1 MRLMM
6 NIIGGIDMTDLDF
19 FNELFNPEPNS
30 WVSFGQNQ
38 NRPKLT
44 NRKVLHLQ

>member
-1 MRLMM
+1 M